1 MIPLSIKGTKSCE
14 RKKSEYYRVDARED
28 SFANCHLII
37 SFAVTNTVKMSYDY
51 NTQRKRM
58 ALPEYGRNVQKMVD
72 HIKTIDDR
80 NERNRAARTIIQIM
94 GNLNPHL
101 RDEGDFKHKLWD
113 HLALIAA
120 FELDIDPPYPIPEPS
135 KFIEKPKQVPYT
147 QGDIKYLHYGRI
159 VELMIDA
166 AVEMKEGEEKEYLTT
181 LIVNQM
187 KKAYVTWNRSQVADE
202 AIISDLK
209 YLSGGKLKITEGVKI
224 LEIKELI
231 PPVKKKPQGKPYG
244 KQSGRPFNK
253 KKTHNRH

>member
-1 MIPLSIKGTKSCE
+1 M
-14 RKKSEYYRVDARED
+14 V
-28 SFANCHLII
+28 
-37 SFAVTNTVKMSYDY
+37 YDY

-72 HIKTIDDR
+72 HIKTIGDR

-113 HLALIAA
+113 HLALIAN
-120 FELDIDPPYPIPEPS
+120 FDLDIDSPYPVPEPT
-135 KFIEKPKQVPYT
+135 KFVEKPGQVPYQ
-147 QGDIKYLHYGRI
+147 QGNIKFLHYGRI

-166 AVEMKEGEEKEYLTT
+166 ATKLEEGGEKEYLTT

-187 KKAYVTWNRSQVADE
+187 KKSYVTWNRSQVADE
-202 AIISDLK
+202 VIISDLN

-224 LEIKELI
+224 LEVKELL
-231 PPVKKKPQGKPYG
+231 PQTKKKPQGKPQN
-244 KQSGRPFNK
+244 KQQNKHYIK
-253 KKTHNRH
+253 KKGHSRH